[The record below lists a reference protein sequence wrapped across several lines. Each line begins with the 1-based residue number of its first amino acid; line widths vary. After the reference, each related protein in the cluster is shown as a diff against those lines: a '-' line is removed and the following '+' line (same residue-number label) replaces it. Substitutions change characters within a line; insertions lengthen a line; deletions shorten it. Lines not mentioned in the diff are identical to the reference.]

1 MNWMATRNGRHRA
14 PSPLRRH
21 LDSRGWNR
29 PGICAYRR
37 EDFFLA
43 VLPGIIFFATFRVD
57 LAVDAAA
64 FFTVRTT
71 FETADFFFA
80 FLAIVTSSI

>member
-1 MNWMATRNGRHRA
+1 LDGTSRRTWHLQAGGR
-14 PSPLRRH
+14 
-21 LDSRGWNR
+21 RGLAKPQR
-29 PGICAYRR
+29 
-37 EDFFLA
+37 FLA

-71 FETADFFFA
+71 RETADFFFA

>member
-1 MNWMATRNGRHRA
+1 
-14 PSPLRRH
+14 
-21 LDSRGWNR
+21 
-29 PGICAYRR
+29 
-37 EDFFLA
+37 LA

-57 LAVDAAA
+57 LAVEAAA
-64 FFTVRTT
+64 FFNVRTA

>member
-1 MNWMATRNGRHRA
+1 MTESLAEE
-14 PSPLRRH
+14 LK
-21 LDSRGWNR
+21 DRGVTVN
-29 PGICAYRR
+29 
-37 EDFFLA
+37 A

-64 FFTVRTT
+64 FFIVRTA

>member
-1 MNWMATRNGRHRA
+1 MNWMAY
-14 PSPLRRH
+14 PKRR
-21 LDSRGWNR
+21 
-29 PGICAYRR
+29 P
-37 EDFFLA
+37 A

-57 LAVDAAA
+57 LVVDAAA

-71 FETADFFFA
+71 CETADLFFA